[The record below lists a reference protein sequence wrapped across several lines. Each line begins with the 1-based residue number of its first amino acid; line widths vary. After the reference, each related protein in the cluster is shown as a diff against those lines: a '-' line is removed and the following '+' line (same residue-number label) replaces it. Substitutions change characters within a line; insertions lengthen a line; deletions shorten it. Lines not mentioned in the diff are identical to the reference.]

1 MQLALN
7 ISIILSLSALL
18 YSNHSKR
25 RHLILLF
32 KPLTIILIFIL
43 SITLASWD
51 DISSYMIFIIMGL
64 FCSIFGDI
72 LLMYK
77 EKFLV
82 GMICF
87 LLTHLCYIWA
97 IYSYGGFH
105 TSYRLIPILCIWIY
119 FIITVKPILSHKLKP
134 PVIVYSFL
142 LACLIWQSCE
152 LVFITFNPSILLFFA
167 GIIMFATSD
176 WILIVNKYHNNKLEV
191 LKLPLYFI
199 GQWFIALSIT
209 YY

>member
-1 MQLALN
+1 MQFALN
-7 ISIILSLSALL
+7 ISIIFSLSALL

-25 RHLILLF
+25 RRLILLF

-43 SITLASWD
+43 SITLACCYN
-51 DISSYMIFIIMGL
+51 ISSYMIFIIMGL

-77 EKFLV
+77 ERFLV

-87 LLTHLCYIWA
+87 LLTHLCYIQG

-119 FIITVKPILSHKLKP
+119 FIITVKTILSHKLKL
-134 PVIVYSFL
+134 PVIVYSIL

-152 LVFITFNPSILLFFA
+152 LALITFNPSVLFFFA
-167 GIIMFATSD
+167 GIILFAASD
-176 WILIVNKYHNNKLEV
+176 WILIVNKFNNTKLEV

-209 YY
+209 FY